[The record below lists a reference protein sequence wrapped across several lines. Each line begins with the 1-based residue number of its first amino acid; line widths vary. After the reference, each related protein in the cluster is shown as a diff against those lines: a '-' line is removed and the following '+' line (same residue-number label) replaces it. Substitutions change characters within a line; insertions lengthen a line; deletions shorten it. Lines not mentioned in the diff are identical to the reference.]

1 MKAISESKGKDKEG
15 VIMEDTMNSD
25 VINYYPGHMAKA
37 KREVK
42 EKIKLIDIVIEVL
55 DARMPSSSKI
65 DDIEDIIGKK
75 PKILVMTKKDLC
87 DMSRTKKIAE
97 EYKYEGYDNVLIMDL
112 NNNSDYKE
120 LIDVCKKMMEPINE
134 KRKEKGLKDKE
145 IKIGVVGIP
154 NVGKSTLIN
163 KLAGRKVANVGNK
176 PGVTKDVNWLKTDY
190 GFLLLDTPGI
200 LWPRMKEHEQS
211 FNLAS
216 TGTIKTDILNMTDIG
231 GYLVSFYQNEYK
243 WVLKDIYG
251 IEPNIDIFV
260 NFRNLAEKFGYIT
273 KEGYT
278 DYEKVS
284 TRLYNDLVGGKI
296 TGVTFDKC

>member
-1 MKAISESKGKDKEG
+1 MKAISESKRKDKEG
-15 VIMEDTMNSD
+15 VIMEDTINSD

-200 LWPRMKEHEQS
+200 LWPRMQGHEQS

>member
-1 MKAISESKGKDKEG
+1 MKAISESKRKDKEG
-15 VIMEDTMNSD
+15 VIMEDTINSD